1 MAASYRHGRLD
12 GVAHTGSIVLPD
24 GNCNFRDLASGAK
37 APVCGCKRFWLNGS
51 QVGSQGEREHCF
63 CGHHACF
70 HGWLSQ
76 QQRAAFGSTSS
87 VPHLETAHRNTGR
100 DTPEGYYAIRN
111 AGAGASPKPPT
122 GLGIA
127 QPSRSQSQ
135 SINTR
140 VWEALNGFARQQED
154 GTETDTSSKLP
165 STAVPSDNGD
175 AVPQVQRSMGPPI
188 EIPAAPTAR
197 TGLED
202 YMGSATEVAT
212 PSIRGTPDIGL
223 FAPPGTQSHFSH
235 ARSQPA
241 AMPASA
247 AASQPA
253 QPQPPATGPATS
265 QQDLQAM
272 LHSYGK
278 RLDILESLSYSH
290 VPVEEVHDKFE
301 HYDVRLL
308 DLEQWRGERD
318 HEREHLP
325 ASPDPGQASSSKKRR
340 RPLPNEVGS
349 FSSDEASFDH
359 AAAAQ
364 TEAAVLASLAVNAE
378 VAPRIE
384 KLERRVDEL
393 EQASLPSFARP
404 WHVQVVLLPWGRDL
418 RGIWFSSEEAT
429 QHSQRSMPASE
440 EWVGAPSMKTSF
452 HSTTSAAWTTESIEQ
467 WAQDAQDWLSP
478 KACGPNGTV
487 FKRLAS
493 RGLVQDISITAPDSH
508 HIMDLVNKAFGRVL
522 EGGTPDDSAA
532 MRQYQGLREPFL
544 PLRKVRKST
553 RLRFLSQSEMVTSS
567 SWTAGFLDSSV
578 FLKLNGQRRLYITTP
593 SAYLQDQND
602 GLDWAAVRQLPAR
615 NADGE
620 LQAAQVHASIAIEA
634 CWSYSQKLDY
644 QTSLHSSF
652 GSNETRRSQWS
663 MRSQH
668 SPEPDA
674 IVEDHPMSPLSEA
687 RPVRQRT
694 VSLPSSASVQHIVPT
709 TKRRV
714 ASFELQTNNHEPHQ
728 NLSASKRRRLSFSPE
743 AERRGVNFT
752 PRLSREPPSPFHSD
766 SNALDSRSQGN
777 TSSSRAVPRGTTPF
791 AYATPHSNS
800 HLVGL
805 AELVGCSAGE
815 GDTELGTDL
824 AGEEHAEHNEEEW
837 EGVGEGTSKETDEH
851 MSDGDSA
858 VEDAEIDDDDLE
870 EGLTIYES

>member
-1 MAASYRHGRLD
+1 MAASYRHGRVD
-12 GVAHTGSIVLPD
+12 GVAHTGSVALPD
-24 GNCNFRDLASGAK
+24 GNCNFKDLAFGAK

-51 QVGSQGEREHCF
+51 QIGSQGEREHCF

-76 QQRAAFGSTSS
+76 SQRAAFQTTSS
-87 VPHLETAHRNTGR
+87 VPQVEAAHRQNGR

-154 GTETDTSSKLP
+154 GTDTDTSSKLP

-175 AVPQVQRSMGPPI
+175 ALPQVQRSMGPPI
-188 EIPAAPTAR
+188 DIPAASAAR
-197 TGLED
+197 SGLED
-202 YMGSATEVAT
+202 FMGSATEVAT
-212 PSIRGTPDIGL
+212 PSIRGTPDLGF
-223 FAPPGTQSHFSH
+223 FAPPGTQSHSSH
-235 ARSQPA
+235 ARLQPA
-241 AMPASA
+241 ANTATVSA
-247 AASQPA
+247 PASQPLQTQ
-253 QPQPPATGPATS
+253 QPS
-265 QQDLQAM
+265 QGLGMSQHDLQAM

-278 RLDILESLSYSH
+278 RLDVLESLSYSH

-301 HYDVRLL
+301 NYDVRIL

-318 HEREHLP
+318 HEREQVVT
-325 ASPDPGQASSSKKRR
+325 SPQLDHASSSKKRR
-340 RPLPNEVGS
+340 RPLPNELGS

-384 KLERRVDEL
+384 VLERRVGEL
-393 EQASLPSFARP
+393 EQSSLPSFARP

-418 RGIWFSSEEAT
+418 RGIWFSSSDAT
-429 QHSQRSMPASE
+429 QQSQRSVHTSE
-440 EWVGAPSMKTSF
+440 EWAGVPSMKTSF

-478 KACGPNGTV
+478 KACGPSGNV

-493 RGLVQDISITAPDSH
+493 RGLVQDILITAPDSH
-508 HIMDLVNKAFGRVL
+508 HINDLIKKSFGHVL
-522 EGGTPDDSAA
+522 ESDAPEDSAT
-532 MRQYQGLREPFL
+532 MRQYQGLRESFL

-553 RLRFLSQSEMVTSS
+553 RLRFLTQSEMVTSS
-567 SWTAGFLDSSV
+567 AWTAGFLDSSV
-578 FLKLNGQRRLYITTP
+578 FLKLDGQRRLYITMP
-593 SAYLQDQND
+593 SAYLQEQDD
-602 GLDWAAVRQLPAR
+602 GFTWASLRQLPAR

-644 QTSLHSSF
+644 QSSLHSSF
-652 GSNETRRSQWS
+652 GSQATRKSQWS
-663 MRSQH
+663 TRSRH
-668 SPEPDA
+668 SPERDE
-674 IVEDHPMSPLSEA
+674 IVEDHPMSPLSEV

-694 VSLPSSASVQHIVPT
+694 VSLPSSTSVQEVAPP

-714 ASFELQTNNHEPHQ
+714 ASFELQSTAHEHDQ
-728 NLSASKRRRLSFSPE
+728 ALLTSKRPRLSFSPE

-752 PRLSREPPSPFHSD
+752 PRLSREPASPFHSE
-766 SNALDSRSQGN
+766 SNIIDSRSQGN
-777 TSSSRAVPRGTTPF
+777 TSSGRAMPRGTTPF

-800 HLVGL
+800 HFVGL
-805 AELVGCSAGE
+805 AELVGSGGGD

-837 EGVGEGTSKETDEH
+837 EGVGEGTSKEDDEH
-851 MSDGDSA
+851 MSDGDIG
-858 VEDAEIDDDDLE
+858 DAEIDDDDLE